1 MKIRCSWPE
10 GTSEEMIAYHD
21 NEWGV
26 PVRDDRKLFEMFTL
40 GGAQAGLSWAIV
52 YSKRAGYRKLFHN
65 FDITKCSRMT
75 DAYIEKTLTDPSI
88 IRNRLKVFSV
98 RKNALAALAVI
109 EEFGSFSKYL
119 WSFVNGEPKVNRIK
133 KMSDI
138 PTTSPESDAMSK
150 DMKKRGFTFAGSTI
164 CYAFMQ
170 GVGMVNDHE
179 ARCWRWEECQEIFKK
194 EPFELATERLR
205 EK

>member
-1 MKIRCSWPE
+1 MKKRCSWPE
-10 GTSEEMIAYHD
+10 GTSDEMIAYHD
-21 NEWGV
+21 TEWGA
-26 PVRDDRKLFEMFTL
+26 PVRDDRKLFEMFSL

-52 YSKRAGYRKLFHN
+52 YRKREGYRKLFHN
-65 FDITKCSRMT
+65 FDINKCSRIT
-75 DAYIEKTLTDPSI
+75 DAYFEKILTDPSI

-98 RKNALAALAVI
+98 RKNALAALKVA
-109 EEFGSFSKYL
+109 EEFGSFSDYL
-119 WSFVNGEPKVNRIK
+119 WGFVDGKPIVNRIK

-138 PTTSPESDAMSK
+138 PATSPESDAMSK

-179 ARCWRWEECQEIFKK
+179 VGCWRHK
-194 EPFELATERLR
+194 ELSV
-205 EK
+205 

>member
-1 MKIRCSWPE
+1 MKKRCSWPE
-10 GTSEEMIAYHD
+10 GSSEEMLAYHD
-21 NEWGV
+21 DQWGV
-26 PVRDDRKLFEMFTL
+26 PVREDGKLFEMFTL

-52 YSKRAGYRKLFHN
+52 YKKRAGYRKLFHN
-65 FDITKCSRMT
+65 FEINKCSRMT
-75 DAYIEKTLTDPSI
+75 NAYLEKILTDPSI

-98 RKNALAALAVI
+98 RKNALAALKVI
-109 EEFGSFSKYL
+109 EEFGSFSDYL
-119 WSFVNGEPKVNRIK
+119 WTFVGGKPIVNRIK

-138 PTTSPESDAMSK
+138 PATSPESDAMSK

-179 ARCWRWEECQEIFKK
+179 VGCFRHK
-194 EPFELATERLR
+194 ELSV
-205 EK
+205 

>member
-1 MKIRCSWPE
+1 
-10 GTSEEMIAYHD
+10 MIAYHD

-52 YSKRAGYRKLFHN
+52 YSRREAYRELFYN
-65 FDITKCSRMT
+65 FDLEKCSKMT
-75 DAYIEKTLTDPSI
+75 DAYLEKCLGDPSI

-98 RKNALAALAVI
+98 RKNAQAVLALSG
-109 EEFGSFSKYL
+109 EYGSFSAYL
-119 WSFVNGEPKVNRIK
+119 WGFVGSRPIVHHYKSIR
-133 KMSDI
+133 DL
-138 PTTSPESDAMSK
+138 PATSPESDAMSK

-179 ARCWRWEECQEIFKK
+179 VGCWRWRECQENWNEGSRSK
-194 EPFELATERLR
+194 
-205 EK
+205 

>member
-1 MKIRCSWPE
+1 MKKRCSWPD
-10 GTSEEMIAYHD
+10 GSSDEMIAYHD

-26 PVRDDRKLFEMFTL
+26 PVREDRKLFEMFTL

-52 YSKRAGYRKLFHN
+52 YKKRAGYQKLFHN
-65 FDITKCSRMT
+65 FEINKCSRMT
-75 DAYIEKTLTDPSI
+75 DTYIEKILTDPSI

-98 RKNALAALAVI
+98 RKNALAALKVI
-109 EEFGSFSKYL
+109 EEFGSLAEYM
-119 WSFVNGEPKVNRIK
+119 WSFVGGEPIVNRIK

-138 PTTSPESDAMSK
+138 PATSRESDAMSK

-170 GVGMVNDHE
+170 GAGIVNDHE
-179 ARCWRWEECQEIFKK
+179 VGCYRWQECQDLEN
-194 EPFELATERLR
+194 
-205 EK
+205 

>member
-1 MKIRCSWPE
+1 MKQRCSWPE
-10 GTSEEMIAYHD
+10 GTSEEMVAYHD

-26 PVRDDRKLFEMFTL
+26 PVRDDRKLF
-40 GGAQAGLSWAIV
+40 
-52 YSKRAGYRKLFHN
+52 HN
-65 FDITKCSRMT
+65 FDFLKCSRMT
-75 DAYIEKTLTDPSI
+75 DTYIEKILTDPSI

-98 RKNALAALAVI
+98 RKNALAATKVM
-109 EEFGSFSKYL
+109 EELGSFSDYL
-119 WSFVNGEPKVNRIK
+119 WSFTGGQPIVNRIK

-138 PTTSPESDAMSK
+138 PATSPESDAMSK

-179 ARCWRWEECQEIFKK
+179 VVCFRYKEC
-194 EPFELATERLR
+194 RM
-205 EK
+205 